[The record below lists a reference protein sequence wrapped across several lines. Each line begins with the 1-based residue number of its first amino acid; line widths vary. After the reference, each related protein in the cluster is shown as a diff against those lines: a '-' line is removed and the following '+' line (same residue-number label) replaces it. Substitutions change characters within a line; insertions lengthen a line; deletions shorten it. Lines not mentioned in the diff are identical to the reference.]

1 MLSVSVYETKAR
13 LSQLLNQVEQG
24 EQVIITRHGKP
35 VAQLL
40 PVTPAA
46 KHRKLGTLRGR
57 LRIADDFDA
66 PLPDELIA
74 AFEGEG

>member
-1 MLSVSVYETKAR
+1 MRSVSVYETKAR

-24 EQVIITRHGKP
+24 EQVIITRHGRP

-40 PVTPAA
+40 PIAPAP
-46 KHRKLGTLRGR
+46 KSRKLGTLRGR

-66 PLPDELIA
+66 PLPDDLIA